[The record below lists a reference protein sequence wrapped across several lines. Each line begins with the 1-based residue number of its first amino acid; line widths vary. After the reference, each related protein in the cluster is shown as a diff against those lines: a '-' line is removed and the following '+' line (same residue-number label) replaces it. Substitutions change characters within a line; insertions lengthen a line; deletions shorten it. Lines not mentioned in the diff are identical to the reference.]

1 MKQLVDAPDAES
13 SEKAT
18 LQHADLEAPEM
29 GMVLVTLKVMPDGV
43 ESNLD
48 DIAEAL
54 KNLGVGKFNSIEKEP
69 IAFGLMA
76 LKPSYVVEDTGG
88 VSDLLEEKIG
98 EISGV
103 KTAEVVDATLV

>member
-1 MKQLVDAPDAES
+1 
-13 SEKAT
+13 
-18 LQHADLEAPEM
+18 M
-29 GMVLVTLKVMPDGV
+29 GNVLVTLKVMPDGL

-48 DIAEAL
+48 EITQKL
-54 KNLGVGKFNSIEKEP
+54 KNLDFGKFNSIEKEP
-69 IAFGLMA
+69 IAFGLVA

-88 VSDLLEEKIG
+88 VSDMLEEKIG